1 MEEKAE
7 RNEEFREDTE
17 GEVEDTEVN
26 WEENGGGGGGGDG

>member
-26 WEENGGGGGGGDG
+26 LE